1 MARPRNRLPKSDPDS
16 GIEDVPLLILE
27 WLGEQGISALIRF
40 DAQRPRTP
48 WTFTAAGG
56 ALLHPIRND
65 AASADKCLNNGLA
78 LMRKQGINVP
88 F

>member
-1 MARPRNRLPKSDPDS
+1 MSRTRTRLPKSDPDS
-16 GIEDVPLLILE
+16 GIGDVPLLILE
-27 WLGEQGISALIRF
+27 WLGEQGVSALIRF
-40 DAQRPRTP
+40 DAQRPRVP

-56 ALLHPIRND
+56 ALPRPIRND
-65 AASADKCLNNGLA
+65 AASADRCLSNGLA